1 MTSEQRK
8 EIARKWWECHVPR
21 VDITRLLEISDE
33 ELDMILSEQSEPEPE
48 GADA

>member
-1 MTSEQRK
+1 LTSEQRK
-8 EIARKWWECHVPR
+8 EIARTWWDCHVQR